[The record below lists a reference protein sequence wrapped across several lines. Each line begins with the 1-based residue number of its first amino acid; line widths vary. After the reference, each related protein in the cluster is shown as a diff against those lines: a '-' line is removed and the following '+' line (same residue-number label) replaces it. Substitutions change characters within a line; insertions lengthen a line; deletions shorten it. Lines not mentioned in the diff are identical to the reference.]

1 MFLHLINKAK
11 HHSVGNF
18 VGFLGFVL
26 RRYQQDQCLQTA
38 GSLTFT
44 TLLALVPFLTIML
57 MIFSAFPVFNDLTNQ
72 FKVMLLTNL
81 VPSFAGKIITVYMR
95 QFSENAT
102 RLTAVGVVSLGVT
115 AWLLILT
122 IERAFNEIWRVKEP
136 RPLFR
141 RVVLYW
147 AAMTLG
153 PFLVGGSVSLT
164 SWILAESADYAQHVP
179 FLGMALLDSGPWI
192 LSVLAF
198 SLLYYAVP
206 NCHVPWRHAVI
217 GGAVG
222 AVLFE
227 LAKKGFALYIKAF
240 GSYKLVYGAFA
251 SIPIFLLWVYVVW
264 STILFGAVLTATLS
278 YWLQGAWRRKAVVG
292 RDFFTAIRLLSVLA
306 DAQQRGDVLDVV
318 QLQKLIHC
326 GLDQLTALL
335 QTLHVARL
343 VERNMDNQWLLRKA
357 PEQLSLLELYHLLVM
372 RPLRPEK
379 MHPQERVLAEHLAPS
394 LLKIDALLD
403 MTLASVMCL
412 QRSPPDGG
420 AASVVQYVENR

>member
-11 HHSVGNF
+11 QHSVGNL

-26 RRYQQDQCLQTA
+26 RRYGQDQCLQTA
-38 GSLTFT
+38 GSLTYT

-153 PFLVGGSVSLT
+153 PFLIGGSVSLT
-164 SWILAESADYAQHVP
+164 SWVLAESADYAQHVP
-179 FLGMALLDSGPWI
+179 FIGVALIDSGPWI
-192 LSVLAF
+192 LSALAF

-217 GGAVG
+217 GGTLG
-222 AVLFE
+222 AILFE
-227 LAKKGFALYIKAF
+227 LAKQGFTLYIKAF

-251 SIPIFLLWVYVVW
+251 SIPIFLLWIYVAW
-264 STILFGAVLTATLS
+264 STILFGAALTATLS
-278 YWLQGAWRRKAVVG
+278 YWHEGAWRRKPVVG
-292 RDFFTAIRLLSVLA
+292 RDFFTAVRVLLLLA
-306 DAQQRGDVLDVV
+306 EAQQKGAVLDVQ
-318 QLQKLIHC
+318 QLQRQIHC

-335 QTLHVARL
+335 QTLHAARL
-343 VERNMDNQWLLRKA
+343 VERSADDQWLLRKA
-357 PEQLSLLELYHLLVM
+357 PEQLRLLELYHLLVM
-372 RPLRPEK
+372 RPLHPDK
-379 MHPQERVLAEHLAPS
+379 MHPQERMLADQLAPS
-394 LLKIDALLD
+394 LAQINSLLD
-403 MTLASVMCL
+403 VSLASIML
-412 QRSPPDGG
+412 SQREPIVVLPSP
-420 AASVVQYVENR
+420 